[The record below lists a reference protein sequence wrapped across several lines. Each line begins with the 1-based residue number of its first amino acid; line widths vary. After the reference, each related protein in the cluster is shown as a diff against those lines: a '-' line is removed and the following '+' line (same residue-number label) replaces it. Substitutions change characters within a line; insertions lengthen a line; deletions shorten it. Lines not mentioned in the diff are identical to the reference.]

1 MWGTRF
7 ILVRGNAGNSDN
19 ASQASPGADRE
30 ASVVACRGR
39 CKTPCARGACRT
51 VAPARSSSR
60 LSVGGCEAQRI

>member
-19 ASQASPGADRE
+19 ASQPSPGADRE
-30 ASVVACRGR
+30 VSVV
-39 CKTPCARGACRT
+39 GACQT

-60 LSVGGCEAQRI
+60 LSVGGCDAQRI